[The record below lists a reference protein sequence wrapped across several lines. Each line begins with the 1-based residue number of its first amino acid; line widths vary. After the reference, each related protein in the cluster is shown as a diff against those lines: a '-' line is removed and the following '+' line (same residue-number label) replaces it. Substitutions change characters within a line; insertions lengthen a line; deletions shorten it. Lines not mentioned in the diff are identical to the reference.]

1 MSSPYYVKMGIGSMK
16 ESMEMEDTLQER
28 HNMIKVQD
36 IKELAM
42 CLDIRVVHPT
52 DPNRKGTLITAKGI
66 TTTDRVPSAELIA
79 EIVASAVAEI
89 RNFSNAYAQYAVY
102 AFSV

>member
-1 MSSPYYVKMGIGSMK
+1 MKMEVI
-16 ESMEMEDTLQER
+16 LQKR
-28 HNMIKVQD
+28 RNMIKVQD
-36 IKELAM
+36 IKELATL

-66 TTTDRVPSAELIA
+66 TTTDRVPSAEVIA
-79 EIVASAVAEI
+79 EIVASAVAETK
-89 RNFSNAYAQYAVY
+89 NFSNAYAQYAVY